1 MKLNAE
7 NAAQA
12 NKLASETSESTTPG
26 NDVVAQVVA
35 IMNGITE
42 SNHEIADI
50 TTLIDGIAFQTNRSR
65 LARRLDILASGAPRK
80 GSDATLFCLS
90 TNKQQAM
97 VYAAENLGEGQEHD
111 AWSRR

>member
-1 MKLNAE
+1 VKLNAE

-80 GSDATLFCLS
+80 RVGRDPFFVSRQTSSKRWCTLRK
-90 TNKQQAM
+90 T
-97 VYAAENLGEGQEHD
+97 
-111 AWSRR
+111 

>member
-80 GSDATLFCLS
+80 GSDATLFLS
-90 TNKQQAM
+90 LDKQ
-97 VYAAENLGEGQEHD
+97 AASDGVRCGKP
-111 AWSRR
+111 RRGTRT